1 MLGDALGTEGGCAG
15 VGVRECR
22 YWRQH
27 SVWAAVEGGALNS
40 SSGRA
45 RATAMARRTWEWLA
59 PVQGDQAH
67 REACGKHVGL
77 GWAPL
82 GCFDRDECSNHRPF
96 ATTENAP
103 KGSRIAA
110 GSEAVEHQRKGRC
123 LLRCADDVGGDDQ
136 QRLLPPKPKKLTL
149 EAQVNGPPLPCATD
163 ITQVSCGTRVEY
175 GRGNER

>member
-22 YWRQH
+22 YGRQRSV
-27 SVWAAVEGGALNS
+27 SVWAAVEGGALNNP

-59 PVQGDQAH
+59 PVQGDQGH

-96 ATTENAP
+96 PTTENAP
-103 KGSRIAA
+103 RVLG
-110 GSEAVEHQRKGRC
+110 
-123 LLRCADDVGGDDQ
+123 
-136 QRLLPPKPKKLTL
+136 LPPARKPSSIKEKDGAYYVAPTTLVVMINRGYYRQNRRSLPWRPRSMGHPSRVPLT
-149 EAQVNGPPLPCATD
+149 
-163 ITQVSCGTRVEY
+163 SHR
-175 GRGNER
+175 